1 MMKCTMKWE
10 SNGKEVPVIWEKYDH
25 QFPIFSP
32 YGEFRCISLYYE
44 KLMGKPMHFPYQ
56 EVYRRMGIVWGK
68 ITHAMAKVWVPI
80 SQVHPIR
87 RVLLH
92 FPVLWETDGETHAFP
107 LWRSMPKDGNLMR
120 KKHPYYGKSMSINF
134 VAFPRTMWNLWGN
147 PCTSHMM
154 TWVNFF
160 LWLTLRFVSRVL
172 WPWVFCSNPS

>member
-1 MMKCTMKWE
+1 M
-10 SNGKEVPVIWEKYDH
+10 SAN
-25 QFPIFSP
+25 FPGSP
-32 YGEFRCISLYYE
+32 YYDEFCCIFLYYG
-44 KLMGKPMHFPYQ
+44 KLMGKPMHFPYE
-56 EVYRRMGIVWGK
+56 EVYHRMGIVWGK
-68 ITHAMAKVWVPI
+68 ITHSMGKVWVPI

-134 VAFPRTMWNLWGN
+134 PGFPHTMGFVAFPRTMWNLWGN
-147 PCTSHMM
+147 PCISHMM